1 MDQKRLVAAV
11 RKQDLSFLEE
21 LCRRDDVFLVDLDSP
36 FDSMGC
42 VIMASGLGTRFGG
55 NKLMAPFRGKPLVQ
69 WVLDATE
76 GIFSR
81 RVVVT
86 RHEAVEKLCR
96 GQGIEVVYHNLP
108 DLNDTIRLG
117 LHAVAQEIGGC
128 MFCPGDQPLLS
139 RDTIAALGLSA
150 VNDKER
156 IWRAAWGDEA
166 GSPVLFPR
174 GMFPEL
180 FALPKG
186 KGGSYVIKKH
196 PGQVGKILVRDKY
209 ELMDIDSP
217 KDLEFLSEGIP

>member
-117 LHAVAQEIGGC
+117 LHAVAQ
-128 MFCPGDQPLLS
+128 
-139 RDTIAALGLSA
+139 
-150 VNDKER
+150 
-156 IWRAAWGDEA
+156 
-166 GSPVLFPR
+166 
-174 GMFPEL
+174 
-180 FALPKG
+180 
-186 KGGSYVIKKH
+186 
-196 PGQVGKILVRDKY
+196 
-209 ELMDIDSP
+209 
-217 KDLEFLSEGIP
+217 

>member
-1 MDQKRLVAAV
+1 MMFF
-11 RKQDLSFLEE
+11 SWIWIP
-21 LCRRDDVFLVDLDSP
+21 P
-36 FDSMGC
+36 FGSMGC

-55 NKLMAPFRGKPLVQ
+55 NKLMTPFKGKPLVQ
-69 WVLDATE
+69 WVLNATE

-86 RHEAVEKLCR
+86 RHEAVKELCR

-108 DLNDTIRLG
+108 GLNDTIRLG
-117 LHAVAQEIGGC
+117 LHAVVKEVESC

-150 VNDKER
+150 VNDKAR

-180 FALPKG
+180 LSLPEG
-186 KGGSYVIKKH
+186 KGGSFVIKKY
-196 PGQVGKILVRDKY
+196 PEQVGKVLVRDKH
-209 ELMDIDSP
+209 ELMDIDNP
-217 KDLEFLSEGIP
+217 KDLEFLSQNIRLFHS